1 MAKSPKKVPAV
12 KPPNAPDAGHSG
24 SPPLVSR
31 MGLDMPD
38 ALLQG
43 VDSPAVSQA
52 ASTSAA
58 ASTLPTVTVHAL
70 PDATENFSATRNAI
84 AWPQERFHELVPVA
98 QNEGLFTGPDQ
109 RTYAQIANEGQF
121 VVEQDGQ
128 GNYHVPLTF
137 APGVPGLP
145 LTRLEGQTTW
155 QIRRPERLSNRPAS
169 ATPNLP
175 SYISPADAMT
185 LSKPELATE
194 GLRYNRLRQTFV
206 TTVDG
211 TVMVRK
217 NKDGEYQQA
226 FASTSNAPD
235 VFFEQ
240 IPGTVFWRQKPP
252 GAKPSQTPAQSSQPG
267 EQTDQATPGPSKRP
281 RLAEAAETL
290 TASTAKPSSD
300 NDQTPYFWLPWGH
313 LNKPA
318 HTESVQLGWLHYPI
332 VPVGSNTAPTVYF
345 VCHPEFFPSG
355 FDAFE
360 NMLKNAP
367 EQQPVA
373 TFRIGSDPG
382 EVHPGKRF
390 FEEPITTSVARAFPD
405 FSQATTTAVARRLF
419 ELADHS
425 PTITGTGLINVQAV
439 LHQWKQLPFSTAP
452 DFADPLNM
460 LAIAPDIDL
469 GGKRLIPMPSQTD
482 SELQRLTFDPQ
493 HFSSAWNHYKTYP
506 SDLNLR
512 RLLGALLVGCGYELF
527 PLTYEHRMP
536 TLVFKRAGH
545 DQIFF
550 LKLGAISQA
559 GLTHVPG
566 NELTEPSLPARIG
579 QDAFTALTDA
589 ATRNKVVWLIGG
601 VLKVASTP
609 DSVFIIR
616 ER

>member
-1 MAKSPKKVPAV
+1 MAKSPKKIPTI
-12 KPPNAPDAGHSG
+12 KSPDSPDATHPG
-24 SPPLVSR
+24 SPPLVKNV
-31 MGLDMPD
+31 GLDMPD
-38 ALLQG
+38 ALLLG
-43 VDSPAVSQA
+43 IDSPAISQA
-52 ASTSAA
+52 PATSAA
-58 ASTLPTVTVHAL
+58 ANAVPTVSLHAL
-70 PDATENFSATRNAI
+70 PDAAHDFSATRNAI
-84 AWPQERFHELVPVA
+84 AWPQERFHELVPVT
-98 QNEGLFTGPDQ
+98 QNDGLFTGPDQ

-145 LTRLEGQTTW
+145 LTRTEGQAIW
-155 QIRRPERLSNRPAS
+155 QIQRPARPSNRPAS
-169 ATPNLP
+169 STPHLP

-185 LSKPELATE
+185 LTKPEMATE

-217 NKDGEYQQA
+217 NQDGEYQQA
-226 FASTSNAPD
+226 FASTTNAPD

-240 IPGTVFWRQKPP
+240 IPGTVFWRRKTP
-252 GAKPSQTPAQSSQPG
+252 GTKPSGTKPEASQS
-267 EQTDQATPGPSKRP
+267 DNAVPGPSKRP
-281 RLAEAAETL
+281 RLAEDTETL
-290 TASTAKPSSD
+290 TASKATTAPEEL
-300 NDQTPYFWLPWGH
+300 TPYFWLPWGH
-313 LNKPA
+313 LNKPV
-318 HTESVQLGWLHYPI
+318 HIESVQLGWLHYPI
-332 VPVGSNTAPTVYF
+332 VPVGSNTTPKVYF
-345 VCHPEFFPSG
+345 VCHPEFVPTDFNT
-355 FDAFE
+355 FE
-360 NMLKNAP
+360 SMLINMP
-367 EQQPVA
+367 ERQPVA

-390 FEEPITTSVARAFPD
+390 FEEPISTSVARAFPD
-405 FSQATTTAVARRLF
+405 FSEATARAVARRLF

-425 PTITGTGLINVQAV
+425 ETITGTGLINVQAV

-460 LAIAPDIDL
+460 LAVAPDIDL
-469 GGKRLIPMPSQTD
+469 GSKRLIPMPSQTD
-482 SELQRLTFDPQ
+482 SELQRLSFDPQ
-493 HFSSAWNHYKTYP
+493 HFPSAWNHYKTYP

-566 NELTEPSLPARIG
+566 NELAEPGLPARIG
-579 QDAFTALTDA
+579 QDAFKALTDA
-589 ATRNKVVWLIGG
+589 AAQNKVVWLIGG

>member
-1 MAKSPKKVPAV
+1 M
-12 KPPNAPDAGHSG
+12 
-24 SPPLVSR
+24 
-31 MGLDMPD
+31 
-38 ALLQG
+38 
-43 VDSPAVSQA
+43 
-52 ASTSAA
+52 
-58 ASTLPTVTVHAL
+58 
-70 PDATENFSATRNAI
+70 
-84 AWPQERFHELVPVA
+84 A

-382 EVHPGKRF
+382 EVHPGKSF